1 MKTNLRKSK
10 IAIIGHHF
18 SVIGKKLGPCDH
30 SETYISEGFDTC
42 ARGRIDAEVCRACGK
57 VLGKKIVR

>member
-10 IAIIGHHF
+10 IHGHHF

-42 ARGRIDAEVCRACGK
+42 TRGRIDAEVCRACGK